1 MLLTRRFFLKSSGIA
16 LVGLG
21 TVPSFLARAVAAT
34 SAKGKKLVVI
44 FQRGAADGL
53 NIVVPHAEKTYYQL
67 RPTIAIPRPKRGDE
81 QAALDLDGF
90 FGFHPVLAPFKPL
103 YDEGLLA
110 VVQAA
115 GSPDST
121 RSHFDAQDFMES
133 GTPGRKRTPDGWL
146 NRYLQANAVRK
157 ASSFRGVSM
166 TSQLPRILQ
175 GSAPALAIPNLQRF
189 GIEAGRYTDTVRG
202 GLEALYGASADAL
215 LGPAGKET
223 FEALSQLESVDPAR
237 YRPANGA
244 RYPQGPF
251 GQAMRQVAQM
261 VKSDLGVEIVFAET
275 GGWDHHVNEGG
286 SQGQLANL
294 LRQFSGGISALVRD
308 LGDQM
313 EDVVIVTLSEFGRTA
328 FENGNRGTDHGHANA
343 LFVIGGAVR
352 GGRVYGDWPGLER
365 EQLYEGRD
373 LVLTT
378 DFRDVLAEVLAHH
391 MGARD
396 LGRIFPDYGAS
407 PEKFRRLL
415 RVRSAS
421 LSRRIDSFAIPPL

>member
-1 MLLTRRFFLKSSGIA
+1 MRLTRRFFLKSSGIA

-21 TVPSFLARAVAAT
+21 AVPSFLARAAAAT
-34 SAKGKKLVVI
+34 GARGKKLVVI

-53 NIVVPHAEKTYYQL
+53 NMVVPHAEKSYYSL
-67 RPTIAIPRPKRGDE
+67 RPSIAIPRPKKSDPA
-81 QAALDLDGF
+81 AALDLDGS
-90 FGFHPVLAPFKPL
+90 FGFHPSLAPFREL
-103 YDEGLLA
+103 YNQGVLA

-133 GTPGRKRTPDGWL
+133 GTPGRKSTPDGWL
-146 NRYLQANAVRK
+146 NRYLQAREDERAT
-157 ASSFRGVSM
+157 SFRGVSM

-175 GSAPALAIPNLQRF
+175 GTAQALAIPNLSRF
-189 GIEAGRYTDTVRG
+189 GIEAGRYTGVVQG
-202 GLEALYGASADAL
+202 GLETLYGSSSDPL
-215 LGPAGKET
+215 LSPTGKET
-223 FEALSQLESVDPAR
+223 FEAMRLLESVNPGQ

-244 RYPQGPF
+244 RYPGGRF
-251 GQAMRQVAQM
+251 GQTMRQAAQM
-261 VKSDLGVEIVFAET
+261 LKSDLGVEILFAEA

-294 LRQFSGGISALVRD
+294 LRRFSQGIAALVRD

-343 LFVIGGAVR
+343 MFIMGGPVR
-352 GGRVYGDWPGLER
+352 GGKIYGDWPGLGR

-373 LVLTT
+373 LALTT
-378 DFRDVLAEVLAHH
+378 DFRDVLSEVLLHH
-391 MGARD
+391 LGARSMAT
-396 LGRIFPDYGAS
+396 IFPHYEAN
-407 PEKFRRLL
+407 PENFRRFL
-415 RVRSAS
+415 RS
-421 LSRRIDSFAIPPL
+421 